1 MSPAAARA
9 LRLVNCLLAPAGLA
23 LRSLDEEQRRAD
35 ADLEAMWGYWRASKR
50 SEELAERASV
60 QVQVA
65 KGEQRRAWRV
75 AEKLRGHLLALDELV
90 HGHSTEMRAARRILD
105 VALGRDE
112 ERAA

>member
-1 MSPAAARA
+1 MSAAARA

-23 LRSLDEEQRRAD
+23 LRSLAEEQRRAE
-35 ADLEAMWGYWRASKR
+35 ADTDMLWGYWRAAKR
-50 SEELAERASV
+50 AQEREEQARVSV
-60 QVQVA
+60 DVA
-65 KGEQRRAWRV
+65 KADKRRAWAA
-75 AEKLRGHLLALDELV
+75 AEQLRRHLLALDELV